1 MKKLLVLFLAA
12 AMSLSLLA
20 GCGNS
25 DSGSSSKNVDPAKL
39 ADDVLAALA
48 PQGEMMEAGEK
59 VLSNYYTVDSK
70 VVKSSKIYIS
80 SSWTAEEV
88 AVFRLVDSKQET
100 MDAAEAM
107 IHQRIDNLTASFDGY
122 LPEELAILEDNS
134 VIYRQGDIICFVSG
148 SADGVAAAMKV
159 MKETCE

>member
-1 MKKLLVLFLAA
+1 MKKLLVFFLAA

-25 DSGSSSKNVDPAKL
+25 DSGSSAKNVDPAKL

-48 PQGEMMEAGEK
+48 PEGEMVEVGEK
-59 VLSNYYTVDSK
+59 TFSNYYTVDSK
-70 VVKSSKIYIS
+70 VVESSKVYIS
-80 SSWTAEEV
+80 SAWTAEEV
-88 AVFRLVDSKQET
+88 AVFRLVDDKQAT
-100 MDAAEAM
+100 VDAAEAM
-107 IHQRIDNLTASFDGY
+107 IQQRIDTLTASFDGY

-134 VIYRQGDIICFVSG
+134 IIYRQGDIICFVSG

-159 MKETCE
+159 LRETCE